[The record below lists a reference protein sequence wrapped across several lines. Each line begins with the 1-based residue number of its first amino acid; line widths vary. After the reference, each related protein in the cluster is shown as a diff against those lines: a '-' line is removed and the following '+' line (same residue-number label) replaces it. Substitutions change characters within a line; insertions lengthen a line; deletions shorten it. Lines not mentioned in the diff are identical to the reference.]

1 MTKHIGRVDMPNISV
16 PRLGLYVWLGIVIG
30 IVMPI
35 ASALIYPTYMHQ
47 MQPEWAE
54 WTRLLELPFIA
65 CELVIIHVAIKAG
78 YRDGTILRV
87 LPTDVLVALALLVLG
102 LTVSSVMVSKNPAVS
117 ITLSITTLIHL
128 RLCAVVFFLAKSAR
142 EERFWSFFLWLGLGL
157 VALTLIT
164 VWKFQFPPAEWTVP
178 GGKIEWSSALPG
190 FISVR
195 HFGSWSGAIAAGLM
209 IALLYG
215 RTDEGWIVSFFYL
228 LAAGLTFWSGTRAA
242 VLAMV
247 VVALVV
253 LVSLRRLPNTRAL
266 VHVSGLSIVALFTGI
281 FLSPNL
287 PDFMLYIS
295 GDAEN
300 AETITSGRLIL
311 WYNTLAR
318 WLDAPIFGWGSGST
332 FWELGWIA
340 TQPHNAVVQFLIS
353 WGIIGAG
360 SSLWLL
366 IRAIVATHRTGM
378 EDDDL
383 RPISAT
389 LYSLLFMS
397 LLEGMLYYPRF
408 IILIMISLAVLLA
421 SRKDRVQD

>member
-1 MTKHIGRVDMPNISV
+1 MTKNIGRADMADISV

-78 YRDGTILRV
+78 YRDGAILRM

-128 RLCAVVFFLAKSAR
+128 RLCAAVFFMAKSAR
-142 EERFWSFFLWLGLGL
+142 KERLWSFFLWLGLGL

-215 RTDEGWIVSFFYL
+215 RTDEGWIISFFYL

-242 VLAMV
+242 ILAMA
-247 VVALVV
+247 VVAFVV
-253 LVSLRRLPNTRAL
+253 LVSLRRFPNTRSLFHVVVLSAL
-266 VHVSGLSIVALFTGI
+266 ALLAGV

-287 PDFMLYIS
+287 PDFMLYIN
-295 GDAEN
+295 GDAQN
-300 AETITSGRLIL
+300 TETITSGRLIL
-311 WYNTLAR
+311 WYNTLVR

-340 TQPHNAVVQFLIS
+340 TQPHNAIVQFLIS

-378 EDDDL
+378 EDDAL
-383 RPISAT
+383 RPLSAT

-408 IILIMISLAVLLA
+408 IILIMISFAILFAAREERLHI
-421 SRKDRVQD
+421 